1 MSVNVQEIYEAA
13 LAIMDERD
21 SEEYRR
27 RTPALVSALMGRCWV
42 LSEEHPGGG
51 HSAWL
56 PVTSMEDTVEGI
68 DNSIALSAMP
78 YGLAAQ
84 LYLQEDPVS
93 ARSWWD
99 IFQEN
104 LELFRRAGAATV
116 EDIVD
121 VYGGIE
127 HGRGARW

>member
-1 MSVNVQEIYEAA
+1 MSVSVQEIYEAA
-13 LAIMDERD
+13 LSVMDESD
-21 SEEYRR
+21 SEDYRK

-42 LSEEHPGGG
+42 QSEEHQGVG
-51 HSAWL
+51 HSLWL
-56 PVTSMEDTVEGI
+56 PVTTMEDTVEGI

-84 LYLQEDPVS
+84 LYMQEDPVS
-93 ARSWWD
+93 AQSWWD

-104 LELFRRAGAATV
+104 LELFRTSRPAQV

-127 HGRGARW
+127 HGRFAVW

>member
-1 MSVNVQEIYEAA
+1 MSVSVQEIYEAA
-13 LAIMDERD
+13 LSIMDEND
-21 SEEYRR
+21 CEDYRK

-42 LSEEHPGGG
+42 QSEKHPGGG

-84 LYLQEDPVS
+84 LYMQEDPVS
-93 ARSWWD
+93 AQSWWN

-104 LELFRRAGAATV
+104 LELFRMSRPAQV
-116 EDIVD
+116 EDITD

-127 HGRGARW
+127 HGRFGRW

>member
-13 LAIMDERD
+13 LAIMDESD
-21 SEEYRR
+21 SEGYRK
-27 RTPALVSALMGRCWV
+27 RTPALISALMGRCWA
-42 LSEEHPGGG
+42 LSEEHTGTG
-51 HSAWL
+51 HSRWL

-104 LELFRRAGAATV
+104 LEQFRISRPAAV

-127 HGRGARW
+127 YGRFTAW